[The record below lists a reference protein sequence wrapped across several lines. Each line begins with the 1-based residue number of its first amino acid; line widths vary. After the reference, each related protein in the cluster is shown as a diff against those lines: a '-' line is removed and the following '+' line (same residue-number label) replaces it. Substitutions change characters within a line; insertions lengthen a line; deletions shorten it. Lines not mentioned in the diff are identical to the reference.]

1 MEEKIEF
8 LYKVGD
14 RVRVKDLATLKEEL
28 GDPDNAWCGWAEE
41 MDKYCGQEYQI
52 EEASTGEFFGVLRP
66 YYYLIGVPDWIYTED
81 VLEPVDVPP
90 ISINIKFND
99 LVDER

>member
-8 LYKVGD
+8 LYEVGD
-14 RVRVKDLATLKEEL
+14 RVRVKDLATLKKEF
-28 GDPDNAWCGWAEE
+28 GDPDNAWCGWARE

-52 EEASTGEFFGVLRP
+52 EKANTGRFSGVLRP
-66 YYYLIGVPDWIYTED
+66 YYCLIGSPGWIYTED
-81 VLEPVDVPP
+81 VLESVDAPP